1 MTTCGPYELIE
12 AVGSGSSGVVHKA
25 RRAGE
30 PEAGLVAVKL
40 LESPPPPLWV
50 EHLKSLSATAN
61 PHLCALVEI
70 GWADRRWFVAYQFLS
85 GGDLETSRARYEEGR
100 VPLRTVLRWAIDAL
114 KGLGAMHDA
123 GFLHGDIKPS
133 NLMLDEAGKVVVCDF
148 TTLTPLQGALALSLK
163 NGTPEY
169 LPREEALWRTPQRDF
184 YALGLTISGL
194 LVGRLAKTPEAA
206 LPSQAD
212 PLLPAAVD
220 DIVKR
225 ALGLAVPFAS
235 AREMRQA
242 LESLLTGPEPAAE
255 PPSSLSPPT
264 RRVAW
269 EQQTRK
275 RPLWPWLVALLMLPL
290 GAWARQ
296 TYAPPPPAQPAST
309 ALWSGMG
316 VAPIAYKQKAV
327 WQVLILGRPVLGF
340 CASDPVSGEES
351 ARQRAEW
358 CAAVLEEAHF
368 QKRPLSFAYRREYE
382 DSCDVYLVGKDWPEK
397 FLFRVTPEESKLFER
412 KGPFLARAWCALLA
426 DTAELARPGSRVGE
440 KGAGAL
446 LLQPWQRRYET
457 LAGPSS
463 GGLDQ
468 PARVSLWLRALDS
481 LDEDARQ
488 DLMEAYSHLPE
499 EKKTKS

>member
-12 AVGSGSSGVVHKA
+12 AIGSGSSGAVHKA
-25 RRAGE
+25 RRASE
-30 PEAGLVAVKL
+30 PEAGPVAVKL
-40 LESPPPPLWV
+40 LDSPPPPLWV
-50 EHLKSLSATAN
+50 EHLKSLSAAHN
-61 PHLCALVEI
+61 PHLCSLVEI
-70 GWADRRWFVAYQFLS
+70 GWADGRWFVAYQYLA
-85 GGDLETSRARYEEGR
+85 GGDLETARARFDDGR

-114 KGLGAMHDA
+114 KGVGAMHDA

-148 TTLTPLQGALALSLK
+148 TTLTPLQGTLALSLK

-169 LPREEALWRTPQRDF
+169 LPPEAQLRSPQRDF
-184 YALGLTISGL
+184 YALGLTISAL
-194 LVGRLAKTPEAA
+194 LLGRLPESPEAA

-212 PLLPAAVD
+212 PLIPAAVD

-225 ALGLAVPFAS
+225 ALGLESPFSSAS
-235 AREMRQA
+235 QMRRA
-242 LESLLTGPEPAAE
+242 LEGLLTGPEPVATS
-255 PPSSLSPPT
+255 SSLSPPT

-269 EQQTRK
+269 ENRERK

-290 GAWARQ
+290 AVWARQ
-296 TYAPPPPAQPAST
+296 TYAPPPPATTAAT
-309 ALWSGMG
+309 ALWSGIG
-316 VAPIAYKQKAV
+316 VAPLAYKEKAV
-327 WQVLILGRPVLGF
+327 WQVLILGRPVAGF
-340 CASDPVSGEES
+340 CASDPVAGDES

-368 QKRPLSFAYRREYE
+368 QKRPLSFAYRREFE
-382 DSCDVYLVGKDWPEK
+382 DSCDVYLVGKSWPEK

-440 KGAGAL
+440 KGPGAL

-457 LAGPSS
+457 LAGPNN

-468 PARVSLWLRALDS
+468 PARVALWLRALDS
-481 LDEDARQ
+481 LDQDARD
-488 DLMEAYSHLPE
+488 DLMEAFSHLPQE
-499 EKKTKS
+499 QKSGKS